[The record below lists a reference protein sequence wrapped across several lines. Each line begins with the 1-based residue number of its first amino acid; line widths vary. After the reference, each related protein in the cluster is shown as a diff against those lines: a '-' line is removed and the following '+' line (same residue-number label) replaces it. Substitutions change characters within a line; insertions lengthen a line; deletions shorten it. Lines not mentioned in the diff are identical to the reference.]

1 MHLALALPR
10 GAGHWCHLVP
20 RRTLSDRTNG
30 SVTAVTKTKFFHPPP
45 AHSAAWWAA
54 AAALIHF
61 GRVDAV
67 GRLAAVNP
75 R

>member
-30 SVTAVTKTKFFHPPP
+30 SVTAVTKTKFFHPPLVTAQP
-45 AHSAAWWAA
+45 GGLLRPLSSNSGASTQLVA
-54 AAALIHF
+54 
-61 GRVDAV
+61 
-67 GRLAAVNP
+67 
-75 R
+75 